1 MVRKE
6 LLSSKVDKQRV
17 LKQGNILLL
26 LGITDLVAV
35 VVYVIGVIV
44 SCSQQILLILLFVAY
59 A

>member
-17 LKQGNILLL
+17 LKQGNILML

-44 SCSQQILLILLFVAY
+44 SCSQ
-59 A
+59 